1 MGIAFSE
8 AKKQFHL
15 KNEYFSY
22 IMEITEEGY
31 LLQVYYG
38 KRVEAFEQ
46 RLAYPRID
54 RSSFSPNPYEL
65 SNSGFSLDTVLQEFP
80 GYDTGDYREG
90 MVDITYPDGTKA
102 TSLKYK
108 AHQITAG
115 KKKLTGLPA
124 TYVEADE
131 EADSL
136 SIILED
142 EKRGLEVVLTYTIFN
157 NYSVLTKSV
166 CYRNCGEQTI
176 SLNKA
181 LSMCLD
187 LPDSDYELIQMPG
200 AWAREKQLRRN
211 PLTQGQHVLNSKRG
225 ASGVTQQPFL
235 ALASPET
242 TEHSGEIWAFHFVYS
257 GNFTMKVEVDTYE
270 QSRVLVGINDFN
282 FCWQLEPQATF
293 QTPEVVM
300 VYSDQGINGMSQ
312 HFHHLYRERLARG
325 QYRDKERP
333 VLINN
338 WESTYFDFNEE
349 KLLKLVTDARK
360 IGVELFVLDD
370 GWFGQRNSDTT
381 SLGDWME
388 NREKL
393 PDGLLGLSKKVQE
406 QQVKFGLWLEP
417 EMISEESELFRAHP
431 EWHLH
436 VDNYPTSLGRNQLIL
451 DFSRKEVRE
460 AILAQLTPILDQV
473 PISYIKWD
481 MNRNM
486 TEVGSYGRLPEQ
498 QQETAHR
505 YMLGLYE
512 MLEEL
517 TARYPDILFE
527 NCSGGGGRFDPGMC
541 YYMPQSWASD
551 NTDAIE
557 RLKIQYSTS
566 LIFPPIMT
574 CAQLSDSPNHQIG
587 RATELETRALVA
599 MSANFGLMMNLEKQP
614 ADDLKVIMNYIQW
627 YQKNRQL
634 IQFGSFYR
642 LENPYEG
649 NYGSW
654 MFVDKARS
662 QAVVMV
668 FQILSEASK
677 PLKKI
682 RLTGLDPS
690 TWYEVEGQRLSG
702 EELMN
707 FGLYLGHRLTGDFT
721 ALKLEIKVVQEK
733 ND

>member
-1 MGIAFSE
+1 MGIEFSE

-15 KNEYFSY
+15 KNDYFSY

-38 KRVEAFEQ
+38 DHLESFEQ
-46 RLAYPRID
+46 RLVYPRID

-65 SNSGFSLDTVLQEFP
+65 SNSGFSLDTVLQECP

-90 MVDITYPDGTKA
+90 MVDITYPDGTNA

-108 AHQITAG
+108 GYQITKG

-124 TYVEADE
+124 TYTDTE
-131 EADSL
+131 EESESL
-136 SIILED
+136 EIVLAD
-142 EKRGLEVVLTYTIFN
+142 EKRGLEVILLYTVFKN
-157 NYSVLTKSV
+157 HSVMTKSARYV
-166 CYRNCGEQTI
+166 NRGEATM

-200 AWAREKQLRRN
+200 AWAREKQLRRDS
-211 PLTQGQHVLNSKRG
+211 LVQGQHVLNSKRG

-235 ALASPET
+235 ALVSPET
-242 TEHSGEIWAFHFVYS
+242 TERSGEVRAFHFVYS
-257 GNFTMKVEVDTYE
+257 GNFTMKIEVDTYE
-270 QSRVLVGINDFN
+270 QTRVLVGINEFN
-282 FCWQLEPQATF
+282 FCWQLEPGVDF

-300 VYSDQGINGMSQ
+300 VYSNEGLNGMSQ
-312 HFHHLYRERLARG
+312 HFHHLYRKHLVRG
-325 QYRDKERP
+325 RYRDEERP

-338 WESTYFDFNEE
+338 WETTYFDFDEE
-349 KLLKLVTDARK
+349 KLLKLVTDAGK
-360 IGVELFVLDD
+360 IGIELFVLDD
-370 GWFGQRNSDTT
+370 GWFGQRHSDTT
-381 SLGDWME
+381 SLGDWIE
-388 NREKL
+388 NKEKL
-393 PDGLLGLSKKVQE
+393 PDGLLGLSEKVQK
-406 QQVKFGLWLEP
+406 QQLKFGLWLEP

-431 EWHLH
+431 DWHLH
-436 VDNYPTSLGRNQLIL
+436 VEGYPTSLGRNQLIL

-460 AILAQLTPILDQV
+460 AILNQLTEILDKV
-473 PISYIKWD
+473 PIDYIKWD

-486 TEVGSYGRLPEQ
+486 TEVGSQGRLPKQ

-505 YMLGLYE
+505 YILGLYE

-517 TARYPDILFE
+517 TTRYPNILFE

-566 LIFPPIMT
+566 MIFPPVMT

-587 RATELETRALVA
+587 RSTDMDTRALVA
-599 MSANFGLMMNLEKQP
+599 MSANFGLMMNLEKKTGEELEKI
-614 ADDLKVIMNYIQW
+614 AMYIQW
-627 YQKNRQL
+627 YQANRQL
-634 IQFGSFYR
+634 LQFGNFYR
-642 LENPYEG
+642 LENPYTG

-654 MFVDKARS
+654 MFVNEER
-662 QAVVMV
+662 QHAVVMV
-668 FQILSEASK
+668 FQILSQASK

-682 RLTGLDPS
+682 RLLGLDPS
-690 TWYEVEGQRLSG
+690 TFYEVEGMVLSG
-702 EELMN
+702 AELMN

-721 ALKLEIKVVQEK
+721 ALKLEIKAVEK
-733 ND
+733 KE

>member
-1 MGIAFSE
+1 MGIEFSE
-8 AKKQFHL
+8 SKKQFHL
-15 KNEYFSY
+15 KNDYFSY
-22 IMEITEEGY
+22 IMEITEENH

-38 KRVEAFEQ
+38 KRLETFQQ
-46 RLAYPRID
+46 RLVYPRVD

-102 TSLKYK
+102 TSLSYK
-108 AHQITAG
+108 EHRISSG
-115 KKKLTGLPA
+115 KKKLKGLPA
-124 TYVEADE
+124 TYVEANE

-136 SIILED
+136 EIILTD
-142 EKRGLEVVLTYTIFN
+142 ENRKLEIVLTYTIFK

-166 CYRNCGEQTI
+166 QYRNYGEQAI

-187 LPDSDYELIQMPG
+187 MPDSDYDLIQMPG
-200 AWAREKQLRRN
+200 AWAKEKQLRRN
-211 PLTQGQHVLNSKRG
+211 RLIQGQHVLNSKRG

-235 ALASPET
+235 ALVSPET
-242 TEHSGEIWAFHFVYS
+242 TEHSGEVRAFHFVYS

-270 QSRVLVGINDFN
+270 QTRVLAGINEFN
-282 FCWQLEPQATF
+282 FCWQLEPQETF

-325 QYRDKERP
+325 GHRDKERP

-349 KLLKLVTDARK
+349 KLMKLVIDARA

-381 SLGDWME
+381 SLGDWIE

-393 PDGLLGLSKKVQE
+393 PDGLLGLNKKVEE
-406 QQVKFGLWLEP
+406 QQLTFGLWLEP
-417 EMISEESELFRAHP
+417 EMISEQSDLFRAHP
-431 EWHLH
+431 DWHLH
-436 VDNYPTSLGRNQLIL
+436 VENYPTSLGRNQLIL

-460 AILAQLTPILDQV
+460 AIMAQLTTILDQV
-473 PISYIKWD
+473 PIRYIKWD

-486 TEVGSYGRLPEQ
+486 TEVGSHGRSSKQ

-505 YMLGLYE
+505 YILGLYE
-512 MLEEL
+512 VLEEL
-517 TARYPDILFE
+517 TVRYPEILFE

-566 LIFPPIMT
+566 MIFPPIMT

-587 RATELETRALVA
+587 RITELETRALVA
-599 MSANFGLMMNLEKQP
+599 LSANFGLMMNLEEKS
-614 ADDLKVIMNYIQW
+614 AEDLKAIKAYIQW
-627 YQKNRQL
+627 YQDNRQL

-642 LENPYEG
+642 LENPYSG

-654 MFVDKARS
+654 MFVDKDRS
-662 QAVVMV
+662 HAVVMV
-668 FQILSEASK
+668 FQILSQASK

-682 RLTGLDPS
+682 RLTGLNP
-690 TWYEVEGQRLSG
+690 TMLYKVEGQQLSG

-707 FGLYLGHRLTGDFT
+707 FGLYLGHRLSGDFT
-721 ALKLEIKVVQEK
+721 ALKLEIKAIKEEQ
-733 ND
+733 